1 VEVVP
6 GVLNSSG
13 RYVQGHAFIHRGFIS
28 ALHADA
34 PARAML
40 LCCVASFTAILAC
53 IWCAL
58 TGTRKGKTTRYLGYC
73 QPATASGG
81 CRKGEQFQMGVAD
94 DQRRHNSATMQFLM
108 DQAQEV
114 SAAGA
119 SLQDV
124 TGFHS
129 KSPLF
134 KHLPYMDVRTIS
146 IVPFLHAFCQGVL
159 KDLLK
164 AMFATTKQQV
174 QATPAGLA
182 GSQLSAPA
190 GPSTS
195 QGKRRRTQG
204 QRAQRQPQQQ
214 QPQQQQ
220 PEVLPA
226 SKRIPPLQRREIA
239 ARVAQVV
246 LHPQTNRPLRN
257 PVKYRAGM
265 HMDELA
271 DGVRGLFALLFWR
284 TTTAG
289 SSQPLDVLQDPEVKK
304 AWGHLRRFGCFH
316 LAEHTFAS
324 QQELEAAVDAAQQE
338 LLEYCKLAEQVR
350 SFGFLGG
357 TGARCICATGWALMQ
372 HMQ

>member
-1 VEVVP
+1 MVP
-6 GVLNSSG
+6 GVLDSGSG
-13 RYVQGHAFIHRGFIS
+13 RYGQGCAFIHRGFIS

-73 QPATASGG
+73 QPVTASGG
-81 CRKGEQFQMGVAD
+81 CRQGEQFQMGVSD
-94 DQRRHNSATMQFLM
+94 NQRRHNSATMQHLM
-108 DQAQEV
+108 DQAQDV
-114 SAAGA
+114 SAAGG

-164 AMFATTKQQV
+164 ALFATTKQQA
-174 QATPAGLA
+174 QAAPAGLA
-182 GSQLSAPA
+182 GSQVSAPA
-190 GPSTS
+190 GPSS
-195 QGKRRRTQG
+195 LQGKRRRTQG
-204 QRAQRQPQQQ
+204 QQAQQQGQQ
-214 QPQQQQ
+214 QPQQQR

-226 SKRIPPLQRREIA
+226 SKRIPAVQRREIA
-239 ARVAQVV
+239 ARVAEVV

-257 PVKYRAGM
+257 PVKYHAGM

-289 SSQPLDVLQDPEVKK
+289 SGQPQDVLQDPEVKK
-304 AWGHLRRFGCFH
+304 AWGHLRRFACFH

-324 QQELEAAVDAAQQE
+324 QQQLEAAVDEAQQE
-338 LLEYCKLAEQVR
+338 LLDYCKLAEQVPAR
-350 SFGFLGG
+350 FPRGHQHHS
-357 TGARCICATGWALMQ
+357 GACMCATGWALME